1 MKDRIYLD
9 HNATTPTDKRVLEAM
24 LPYFS
29 DNFGNAS
36 SLHRFGQRAHVA
48 LEDARAQVASIL
60 GAGEK
65 EIVFTSGGSESDN
78 FAVKGTAYSHQDKGR
93 HIVTSAIEHPAVLN
107 TCEHLQERGFDVTF
121 ISVDERGVVDLN
133 ELEDAIRKDTILV
146 TIMYANNEVG
156 TIQPI
161 AEISKMVKKRGI
173 LFHTDAVQAVGK
185 LEMDVNR
192 LGVDMLSVS
201 AHKLYGPKGVG
212 ALYIR
217 SGVEITPLIHG
228 GHHEKGRRA
237 STENLPGVVGLG
249 KACEICMSEM
259 KEESKRLTT
268 LRERLWEGLNSRI
281 SDTTLLGHPTKRLPG
296 TLAVAFK
303 YVEGESVLLNLD
315 LEGIAVS
322 SGSACTSGSIEPSHV
337 LLAMSVPPE
346 LARGGIR
353 LSLGRGNTEEQ
364 IDRVIDVTPGI
375 IEKLRAMSPLTKK

>member
-1 MKDRIYLD
+1 MKNRIYLD

-24 LPYFS
+24 LPYFC

-36 SLHRFGQRAHVA
+36 SLHRFGQKAHVA
-48 LEDARAQVASIL
+48 LEDARTQVAGIL
-60 GAGEK
+60 GAKET

-78 FAVKGTAYSHQDKGR
+78 YAIKGAAYLHQDKGR
-93 HIVTSAIEHPAVLN
+93 HIITSAVEHPAVLN
-107 TCEHLQERGFDVTF
+107 TCEHLQKRGFDVTY
-121 ISVDERGVVDLN
+121 ISVDKHGVVDLN

-146 TIMYANNEVG
+146 TIIYANNEVG

-161 AEISKMVKKRGI
+161 AEISEVVKKRGV

-185 LEMDVNR
+185 LETNVNK
-192 LGVDMLSVS
+192 LGVDMLSLS

-212 ALYIR
+212 VLYIR
-217 SGVEITPLIHG
+217 SGVEIMPLIHG
-228 GHHEKGRRA
+228 GHHERGRRA
-237 STENLPGVVGLG
+237 STENLPGIVGLG
-249 KACEICMSEM
+249 KACEICVSEM
-259 KEESKRLTT
+259 KEESKRLTA
-268 LRERLWEGLNSRI
+268 LRERLWEGFYSRI
-281 SDTTLLGHPTKRLPG
+281 PETMLLGHPTKRLPG
-296 TLAVAFK
+296 TLAVSFN

-337 LLAMSVPPE
+337 LLAMGVPPE

-364 IDRVIDVTPGI
+364 ISRVIEVTPGI
-375 IEKLRAMSPLTKK
+375 IEKLRAMSPLTKN